1 MSRVVTTAWGLA
13 LILAVPCSA
22 AEPTSP
28 AASLRGTW
36 KLDKQAVID
45 TATASAP
52 FKALSA
58 EDQGKARE
66 ALAKDAAALPD
77 SPFLEVTDKTMTV
90 IQSDGER
97 FVADYE
103 VKSVKASTVTVA
115 KTFKG
120 ETTDAEMRVPDD
132 RHLVL
137 VGFLPDGGDMP
148 LVRVE
153 AGPRKK

>member
-36 KLDKQAVID
+36 KLD
-45 TATASAP
+45 
-52 FKALSA
+52 
-58 EDQGKARE
+58 
-66 ALAKDAAALPD
+66 
-77 SPFLEVTDKTMTV
+77 TDKTMTV
-90 IQSDGER
+90 IQSDGQR